1 MENKAHAIIAGIFTI
16 VMAAA
21 TVLAAI
27 WFNRDTETRMPYQL
41 ATTLSVTGL
50 NPQATVRYRGLEVG
64 RVDDISFDP
73 QKRGQVLVHI
83 SVRTDTPVTH
93 STFATLGYQ
102 GVTGL
107 AYVELDDDG
116 SNPAPL
122 PSSKDQ
128 VARIEMRPGLLQKLQ
143 TEGLAIMMQTEELTR
158 RFNVL
163 LAPENQQAI
172 LSALDNMSRAAAAL
186 QTLPG
191 QLEPTLARMPAVIS
205 EAQRSL
211 AALTRLS
218 RNADA
223 LATGLQAPD
232 SAIARLGAAA
242 DRVDTLAERFAR
254 EVLPLSTDV
263 RSSLRVLNRTLT
275 DLNQRPQSILF
286 GGPAVPP
293 GPGEPGYAAPEA
305 MTMKNTKAG
314 Y

>member
-16 VMAAA
+16 AMVAA

-27 WFNRDTETRMPYQL
+27 WFNRDTETRVPYQL
-41 ATTLSVTGL
+41 ATTLSVAGL
-50 NPQATVRYRGLEVG
+50 NPQATVRYRGLDVG

-83 SVRTDTPVTH
+83 SVRPDTPVTH

-107 AYVELDDDG
+107 AYVELDDDS

-128 VARIEMRPGLLQKLQ
+128 VARIEMRPGLLHRLQ

-172 LSALDNMSRAAAAL
+172 FSALDNVSRAASAF

-223 LATGLQAPD
+223 LATSLQAPG

-242 DRVDTLAERFAR
+242 DTVDTLAERFAR

-263 RSSLRVLNRTLT
+263 RSSLRVLHRTLS

-286 GGPAVPP
+286 GGPAVSP
-293 GPGEPGYAAPEA
+293 GPGEPGYTAPRH
-305 MTMKNTKAG
+305 
-314 Y
+314 